1 MGIAEGLTKAADT
14 PHDLFNGVR
23 IFATG
28 CSKAVAE
35 EDATKQAAALKKA
48 LGMQKNYVK
57 ALNRLVKKV
66 QAFVVAQAE
75 QQKRA
80 MEAMEEQKRQAE
92 AQAAGGGDED
102 DIDDDFDEAE
112 KDGDSADDDEF

>member
-66 QAFVVAQAE
+66 QAFVEQQAE
-75 QQKRA
+75 QQRRA
-80 MEAMEEQKRQAE
+80 MEAMEAQKAQAE
-92 AQAAGGGDED
+92 AAAEGGGDED
-102 DIDDDFDEAE
+102 FDDDFDDAE
-112 KDGDSADDDEF
+112 KETEADDDEF